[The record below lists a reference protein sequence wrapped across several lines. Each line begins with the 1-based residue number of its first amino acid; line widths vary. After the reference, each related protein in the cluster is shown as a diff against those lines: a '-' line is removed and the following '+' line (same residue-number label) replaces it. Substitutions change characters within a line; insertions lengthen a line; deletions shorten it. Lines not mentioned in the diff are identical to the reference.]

1 MSSGAAIRYGISMKL
16 SFWLKRA
23 LTEQDRVAAALETAA
38 YMRWVETREKRS
50 PADTAVDL
58 YIKGILDR
66 KHLKTTSDDLKM
78 IAVLAP
84 STNLDLVHAFI
95 TSTKFFEALD
105 ALACPKSE

>member
-38 YMRWVETREKRS
+38 YMRWVETREKR
-50 PADTAVDL
+50 
-58 YIKGILDR
+58 
-66 KHLKTTSDDLKM
+66 
-78 IAVLAP
+78 IAVLAL

-105 ALACPKSE
+105 ALACPQSE

>member
-1 MSSGAAIRYGISMKL
+1 MSRGAAIRYGISMKL

-58 YIKGILDR
+58 YIKAILDR
-66 KHLKTTSDDLKM
+66 KHLKTTSDDLQM
-78 IAVLAP
+78 IAVLAL
-84 STNLDLVHAFI
+84 STNLIIINSLI
-95 TSTKFFEALD
+95 TSTHFF
-105 ALACPKSE
+105 

>member
-1 MSSGAAIRYGISMKL
+1 MGQLCVWPITASIIS
-16 SFWLKRA
+16 
-23 LTEQDRVAAALETAA
+23 TC

-66 KHLKTTSDDLKM
+66 KHLKTTSDDLRM
-78 IAVLAP
+78 IAVLAL

-105 ALACPKSE
+105 ALACPQSE